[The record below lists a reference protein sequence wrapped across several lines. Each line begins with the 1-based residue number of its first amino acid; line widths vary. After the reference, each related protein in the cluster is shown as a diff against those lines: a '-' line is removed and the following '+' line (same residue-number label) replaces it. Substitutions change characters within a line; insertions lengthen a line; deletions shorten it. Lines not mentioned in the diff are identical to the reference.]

1 MADFMTYM
9 LIAAILTFSQS
20 TLVELIYSILLLI
33 PILVLRVYLKHK
45 KYNMMGNQL
54 LQLKTTPYEESR
66 SKSSR
71 VTLILF
77 TIFIVGESIYLSY
90 GQRIGLPWVA
100 YILFTFIYEKYKGS
114 TLQKGLMENGF
125 YNGKVIIEWKQVQT
139 YNQLNMR
146 KKKGFLNIEIIYLT
160 RFYKHLATLSILDEQ
175 KGKVEKILKDKVK
188 SRKSNSK
195 IKAE

>member
-20 TLVELIYSILLLI
+20 TLVELIYSLLLLI

-45 KYNMMGNQL
+45 KYNKMGNQL
-54 LQLKTTPYEESR
+54 LQLKTTPYEER
-66 SKSSR
+66 RAKNSR
-71 VTLILF
+71 VILILF
-77 TIFIVGESIYLSY
+77 TFFIVGVSIYLSY
-90 GQRIGLPWVA
+90 GQRIGLPWIV
-100 YILFTFIYEKYKGS
+100 YILFTIIYEKYKGS
-114 TLQKGLMENGF
+114 TLQKGFMENGF

-160 RFYKHLATLSILDEQ
+160 KFYKHLAALSVLDEQ
-175 KGKVEKILKDKVK
+175 KGKVDKILKDKVK